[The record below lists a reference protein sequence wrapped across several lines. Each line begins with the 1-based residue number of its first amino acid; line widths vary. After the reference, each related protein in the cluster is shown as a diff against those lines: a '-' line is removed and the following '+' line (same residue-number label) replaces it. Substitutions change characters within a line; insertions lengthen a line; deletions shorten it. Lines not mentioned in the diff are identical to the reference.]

1 VQKPEVLAPAPT
13 GVGRIGIGRWL
24 LGGGALIAVLT
35 TFAYMNRVGPGAAQ
49 RGPRSTAA
57 PVRVAVAERRDVA
70 VVERTIGT
78 VLANTAVQVTARVQ
92 GVIDAAHFQEGQFVK
107 TGDLL
112 FQIDPRPYQAAL
124 AQAKAQLAKDEAQL
138 ENAANNEKRLR
149 AVYEQK
155 LTSVEQLDAAV
166 AATGS
171 ASASVAADRAA
182 IDLAQLNL
190 DYTRIRAPIDGK
202 TGPILVQPGNV
213 VATNATQQ
221 PLVTINQIQ
230 PIKVSF
236 SLPQSDLPRIQAR
249 ASAGGLVAT
258 VDQRGAGGGEY
269 SAPVDFVSNHVDD
282 ASGTIELRATF
293 ANADSSLVPGQ
304 LVDVTVELGGI
315 AAATVVPR
323 EAVNSGPDGLY
334 AYVVTADN
342 RAEQRVVKVL
352 FDDGTADAIAGDVR
366 PGDQVIVDGQLRVV
380 PGAAVYVDNPERK
393 QAAVAESP

>member
-1 VQKPEVLAPAPT
+1 MQEPEVLAPAPA
-13 GVGRIGIGRWL
+13 GVARIGISRWL
-24 LGGGALIAVLT
+24 LGGAALIAVLT
-35 TFAYMNRVGPGAAQ
+35 AFAYMNRVGPGAAQ

-78 VLANTAVQVTARVQ
+78 VLANTAVQITARVQ

-166 AATGS
+166 AATGG
-171 ASASVAADRAA
+171 ASASVASDRAA

-249 ASAGGLVAT
+249 ASAGGLVARI
-258 VDQRGAGGGEY
+258 DQRGAGGGEY

-282 ASGTIELRATF
+282 ATGTIELRATF
-293 ANADSSLVPGQ
+293 ANADSSLVPGE
-304 LVDVTVELGGI
+304 LVDVTVELGEISG
-315 AAATVVPR
+315 ATVVPR
-323 EAVNSGPDGLY
+323 EAVNAGPDGPY

-342 RAEQRVVKVL
+342 RAEQRGVKVL
-352 FDDGTADAIAGDVR
+352 FDDGTADAIEGDVR

-380 PGAAVYVDNPERK
+380 PGAGVYVDNPERK
-393 QAAVAESP
+393 QAAAESP